1 MSLRLLYLAGFVTA
15 ACSPTATPTAQTG
28 APDLKSLSDEFDKP
42 ESLSS
47 WKQIWQTE
55 GWTANQLQKCAIE
68 NGNLVLMPYSS
79 SWYQDYRG
87 VLLYK
92 EVTGDFIVTTKVTS
106 TGRDGQSAPRSDYSL
121 GGIMVRTPRQDNAR
135 SWRPGQ
141 ENYIFLSIGTAD
153 RPGNFQ
159 FEVKTTENS
168 VSTLEK
174 TMAASGEA
182 LLQFVRV
189 GRSVVL
195 LKKQG
200 GNWTVHKRYD
210 RGDMPASLQVGF
222 TVYTDWNSVSQMTP
236 IQQNNTVIR
245 GGRPDLISK
254 FDYMRFARPG
264 KSARPDQMSDSQ
276 LIQAFG
282 DSVL

>member
-1 MSLRLLYLAGFVTA
+1 MTTKVLGLLALATF
-15 ACSPTATPTAQTG
+15 ACSPGGNNNQQSNSSDISA
-28 APDLKSLSDEFDKP
+28 LSDEFDKAAT
-42 ESLSS
+42 LSN

-55 GWTANQLQKCAIE
+55 GWSANQLQKCAIE

-92 EVTGDFIVTTKVTS
+92 EVTGDFVVTTRVTS

-121 GGIMVRTPRQDNAR
+121 GGIMVRTPRQDDAR

-159 FEVKTTENS
+159 FEVKTTERS

-174 TMAASGEA
+174 TMASSGEA
-182 LLQFVRV
+182 LLQFIRV
-189 GRSVVL
+189 GRSIVL
-195 LKKQG
+195 LKKQD
-200 GNWTVHKRYD
+200 GNWSVHKRYD
-210 RGDMPASLQVGF
+210 RADMPATLQVGF

-236 IQQNNTVIR
+236 VQHNNTVIR
-245 GGRPDLISK
+245 GGRPDLMSK
-254 FDYMRFARPG
+254 FDYMHFARPPKG
-264 KSARPDQMSDSQ
+264 VQPDRMSDSQ
-276 LIQAFG
+276 IIKNFG
-282 DSVL
+282 DSVI